1 MPRPAPP
8 EAEPTTTG
16 GEIPLEV
23 LVGQLFVVQ
32 PDPELPYRQALADH
46 QNHQFGGFFLRRH
59 NLETL
64 EQVREMTRRMRV
76 HWRKLP
82 PAIVAVDEEGGLV
95 SDTGHLTPTA
105 PAPAALGKIDD
116 EELTR
121 DVYESLGKKLRAM
134 GCNTVFAPLLD
145 VNSEPRNPVIGTR
158 AFGDNARL
166 VTRHGKQ
173 AVKGLRAAGIA
184 ACVKHFPGHGATT
197 TDSHETLPRVEGDRA
212 LLTERDL
219 APFTEVL
226 ETAPPDLVMTAH
238 VVFPGLGDKERPAT
252 LSRAVLRDLLRGEMR
267 YKGVVITDSMEMK
280 GISAL
285 MSPEKAAVEA
295 ILAGC
300 DLLLYAYDR
309 DMAAKAY
316 LGVMEAV
323 KGGVIPLDR
332 LKESI
337 ERVVKLR
344 QTIAGWSWIGD
355 DDAWNTLEHGED
367 QVLFESAM
375 EAIEVEGNTDAL
387 DAVAK
392 AESPKLFVMP
402 REAGARPLAV
412 AMVREQLEP
421 AGWTVIDVSPVP
433 TAEEIGAA
441 SHAAATAKAV
451 VVATASRAGMPKS
464 MGKLV
469 EAITPRDVPK
479 VGIALLDPADMEGL
493 MATNCRILT
502 YGCAEP
508 QIWAACQ
515 RILG

>member
-8 EAEPTTTG
+8 ELEPATSG

-23 LVGQLFVVQ
+23 LVGQLFVVNTN
-32 PDPELPYRQALADH
+32 PEIPYRQALIDH
-46 QNHQFGGFFLRRH
+46 QDHHYGGFFLRRH
-59 NLETL
+59 NLTSLEET
-64 EQVREMTRRMRV
+64 REMTRRMRV

-95 SDTGHLTPTA
+95 TDTGHLTPTA
-105 PAPAALGKIDD
+105 PAPIALGKLDD
-116 EELTR
+116 EELTH

-134 GCNTVFAPLLD
+134 GFNTVFAPLLD

-158 AFGDNARL
+158 AFGDTARL

-173 AVKGLRAAGIA
+173 AVKGLRAAGVA

-197 TDSHETLPRVEGDRA
+197 TDSHETLPRVEADRA
-212 LLTERDL
+212 LLTDRDL
-219 APFTEVL
+219 TPFAEVL
-226 ETAPPDLVMTAH
+226 EATPPDLVMTAH
-238 VVFPGLGDKERPAT
+238 VVFPGLGDKDRPAT

-267 YKGVVITDSMEMK
+267 YKGVVITDAMEMK

-285 MSPEKAAVEA
+285 MPPEKAAVEA

-309 DMAAKAY
+309 AMAARAY
-316 LGVMEAV
+316 RGVMDAV

-344 QTIAGWSWIGD
+344 QTIAGWSWMGD

-367 QVLFESAM
+367 QVLFEASM
-375 EAIEVEGNTDAL
+375 EALEIEGNLAAIEELPKVTG
-387 DAVAK
+387 
-392 AESPKLFVMP
+392 SKLFVMP
-402 REAGARPLAV
+402 REAGSRALAV
-412 AMVREQLEP
+412 GMVREQMEP
-421 AGWTVIDVSPVP
+421 AGWTVLDVSPEP
-433 TAEEIGAA
+433 TPEEIREAETRVGEAG
-441 SHAAATAKAV
+441 AV
-451 VVATASRAGMPKS
+451 VVATASRAGMPDA
-464 MGKLV
+464 MRKLV
-469 EAITPRDVPK
+469 AAVTTRDIPK
-479 VGIALLDPADMEGL
+479 IGLALLDPTDAQGL
-493 MATNCRILT
+493 MATNCRIVT

-515 RILG
+515 RLLG